1 MNKSHGISGVFVF
14 LLLGVFALFGTV
26 LVLLSAEAYRDT
38 VAAASEHNTQRIL
51 ESVCRNMIRSS
62 DRLNGVFTGEDG
74 AVLCT
79 SDGDEEETYIT
90 GLYVYE
96 GQLMQYVYEKEE
108 GLRKEYGEV
117 LCGAKSLHAGL
128 NGQQLT
134 VCLTDE
140 NGAEHIL
147 IMALRAAGDVL

>member
-14 LLLGVFALFGTV
+14 LLLGVFAVFGTV

-38 VAAASEHNTQRIL
+38 VVAASEHNTQRIL

-62 DRLNGVFTGEDG
+62 DRLNGVFTEEDG

-90 GLYVYE
+90 GLYVFE
-96 GQLMQYVYEKEE
+96 NRLMQYVFEKEE

-117 LCGAKSLHAGL
+117 LCNAKSLHAEL
-128 NGQQLT
+128 DGQRLT
-134 VCLTDE
+134 VCLTDK
-140 NGAEHIL
+140 NGTEHIL
-147 IMALRAAGDVL
+147 IMALRAAGNML

>member
-14 LLLGVFALFGTV
+14 LLLGVFAVFGTV
-26 LVLLSAEAYRDT
+26 LVLFSAEAYRDT
-38 VAAASEHNTQRIL
+38 VAAASEHNAQRIL

-62 DRLNGVFTGEDG
+62 DRVNGVFTREDG

-90 GLYVYE
+90 GLYVFE
-96 GQLMQYVYEKEE
+96 DRLMQYVFEKEE
-108 GLRKEYGEV
+108 GLRKEYGEF
-117 LCGAKSLHAGL
+117 LCNAKSLHAEL
-128 NGQQLT
+128 DGQRLT

-140 NGAEHIL
+140 NGTEHIL
-147 IMALRAAGDVL
+147 IMALRAAGNML